1 MKYPIVIANHY
12 MQSAMF
18 ALSNPNN
25 RSGHPHASAFLKQM
39 YGTVTPRVSELKVF
53 GWDNLNKAIR
63 YRSTLNVLLER
74 VILSE
79 GREVP
84 YPFSEHV
91 ARMMFPYV
99 AHRKAQREDHR
110 LRAKVH
116 VDIKL
121 ATRKAENAEQESRM
135 KFLSL
140 PLSKM
145 VDWLYD
151 QPELFE
157 KKMIRSYLNSY
168 WSQHDKSGVAF
179 SDLYPREVNWDNHQ
193 LILMVKNDIKI

>member
-12 MQSAMF
+12 MQSATF
-18 ALSNPNN
+18 ALSNPNT
-25 RSGHPHASAFLKQM
+25 RSDHPHASAFLKQM
-39 YGTVTPRVSELKVF
+39 YGTATPRVSELKVF
-53 GWDNLNKAIR
+53 GWDNISKAFR
-63 YRSTLNVLLER
+63 HRSTLNELLER

-79 GREVP
+79 GREIP

-91 ARMMFPYV
+91 ATMMFPYV
-99 AHRKAQREDHR
+99 AHRKAQRDDHR

-121 ATRKAENAEQESRM
+121 ATRKAENAEQESRN

-140 PLSKM
+140 PLPKM

-157 KKMIRSYLNSY
+157 RDMIRSYLSAY
-168 WSQHDKSGVAF
+168 WKQHDKSGVAF
-179 SDLYPREVNWDNHQ
+179 SELYPGEVKWDNHQ
-193 LILMVKNDIKI
+193 LILMVKNDINI